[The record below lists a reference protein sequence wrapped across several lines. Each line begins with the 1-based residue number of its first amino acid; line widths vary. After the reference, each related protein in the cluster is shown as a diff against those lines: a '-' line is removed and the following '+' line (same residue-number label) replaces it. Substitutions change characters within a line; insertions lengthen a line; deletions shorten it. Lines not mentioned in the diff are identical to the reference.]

1 MGGSVPTQEKRKKDL
16 KSKEIRKYQK
26 NLKTIELL
34 PSAQPPPPPPPKTKN
49 KKTK

>member
-34 PSAQPPPPPPPKTKN
+34 PSAQPPPPPPPQ
-49 KKTK
+49 KKKK